1 MTASCLSPAT
11 SVAETSAPRA
21 SPYTSQTASRN
32 GSRNRKGYPRQDSI
46 WRENVDISM
55 FCFAESETSPTCSS
69 CQSGQGECET
79 ACWDRRMFLSTIRT
93 SVTVLQPESERTLR
107 SRYSAGDIWRAEG
120 GGVVQVQWGGSS
132 GVERLRPSALSQL

>member
-1 MTASCLSPAT
+1 MPVSCYICGRDFGT
-11 SVAETSAPRA
+11 
-21 SPYTSQTASRN
+21 
-32 GSRNRKGYPRQDSI
+32 KSI
-46 WRENVDISM
+46 SIHIPNCIKKWESEQKRLPKARLNLERECRYLNV
-55 FCFAESETSPTCSS
+55 CYAESETSPTCSS
-69 CQSGQGECET
+69 CQPGQGESET